1 MIAEEDIND
10 LIDEAINQLS
20 DDNTSF
26 GAESLQ
32 ELAQIF
38 AKAGMTKESFMN
50 IRHYIV
56 NEAIQRTDAVF
67 IKEKLEIAEKQ
78 LQKVRNNGTNT
89 AIIH

>member
-1 MIAEEDIND
+1 MITEDKIND

-20 DDNTSF
+20 DDNPNF

-32 ELAQIF
+32 DLAQIF
-38 AKAGMTKESFMN
+38 AKAGLTKESFMN

-67 IKEKLEIAEKQ
+67 IKEKLSIAEQQ
-78 LQKVRNNGTNT
+78 LQGARNGTNT
-89 AIIH
+89 TIIH